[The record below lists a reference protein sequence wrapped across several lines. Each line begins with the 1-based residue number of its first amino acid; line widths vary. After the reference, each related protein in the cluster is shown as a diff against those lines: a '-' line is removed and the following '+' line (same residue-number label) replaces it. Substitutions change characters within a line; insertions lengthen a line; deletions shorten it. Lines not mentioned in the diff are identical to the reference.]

1 MGAADHKEH
10 GLDASALGESPTGVH
25 SREKRRPGSRNSK
38 KKKKYNFF
46 QFCNRF
52 NLTIH

>member
-10 GLDASALGESPTGVH
+10 GLDESALGESPTGVH

-38 KKKKYNFF
+38 KKKNITSSNFVTG
-46 QFCNRF
+46 
-52 NLTIH
+52 LT